1 MNARSHQFQLTV
13 DEYQVRDALSTIF
26 HTILLHR
33 SLPKINYTSEINFQL
48 GSIGVE
54 EIDCSS
60 LNLSYVR
67 VNSPKLVTFVQE
79 EIDSFVQCIR
89 QAVENV
95 AAPRFYSPPP
105 VSLLSHYGTPLL
117 NAKIDLEFYQK
128 RKRSWPLSNYDI
140 PWEIWHMQLGVVRI
154 KEREYWER
162 MREEVAD
169 SVSEIVLKTC
179 SLISRP
185 QYMPQMPARSEVM
198 SIFNTS
204 YLECQPYLFR
214 VIKHPLNSGQNTE
227 STLMTIGASAVKKM
241 LRDTFLS

>member
-1 MNARSHQFQLTV
+1 MNARNHQFQLTV
-13 DEYQVRDALSTIF
+13 DEHQVRDAISTVF

-33 SLPKINYTSEINFQL
+33 SVPKMHYTSEINFQL

-54 EIDCSS
+54 EVECST

-67 VNSPKLVTFVQE
+67 VNSPKLVTCLHE
-79 EIDSFVQCIR
+79 EIDSFVQFIR
-89 QAVENV
+89 HSIESVT
-95 AAPRFYSPPP
+95 APRFYSPPP
-105 VSLLSHYGTPLL
+105 VSLLTHYGTPLL

-128 RKRSWPLSNYDI
+128 KKRSWPLSDYEI
-140 PWEIWHMQLGVVRI
+140 PWEIWQMQLGVVRI

-169 SVSEIVLKTC
+169 SVSEIVLKAC

-185 QYMPQMPARSEVM
+185 QYMPQMPARSEVT
-198 SIFNTS
+198 SIFDTS
-204 YLECQPYLFR
+204 FLECQPYLFR
-214 VIKHPLNSGQNTE
+214 VVKHPLDSGQNTE